1 MLHPAFALLAA
12 LLLALSC
19 AAPSQ
24 SAAPTLS
31 PLSDTTIP
39 PPPTA
44 PPAPTSTMAHPVA
57 TRLTSAPPPTPPPAA
72 WPQGSTPIAE
82 LDLTPPEAVAELARR
97 YQVSPARIDYR
108 KYQITILD
116 AAVAPIPDA
125 QDLTLTVTT
134 RLRNYR
140 NLPGGFELST
150 FDDAIRV
157 TLFEL
162 DFSVDGGSLYQ
173 GNSAPTFI
181 QQIPLRSRLDSDGK
195 RIDRLIY
202 INGQPLLDNFA
213 LNCSDYRMGY
223 CPIGC
228 LQSCTPS
235 YCGEHGDTYI
245 CTADCGGPGS
255 CHRP

>member
-1 MLHPAFALLAA
+1 M
-12 LLLALSC
+12 
-19 AAPSQ
+19 
-24 SAAPTLS
+24 T
-31 PLSDTTIP
+31 
-39 PPPTA
+39 
-44 PPAPTSTMAHPVA
+44 HPVA
-57 TRLTSAPPPTPPPAA
+57 TRLTPAPTPPPAA
-72 WPQGSTPIAE
+72 WPQGSIPIAE
-82 LDLTPPEAVAELARR
+82 LDLTPPEAVAELAQR

-108 KYQITILD
+108 KYQSAILD

-125 QDLTLTVTT
+125 QDLTLRVTT

-173 GNSAPTFI
+173 GSSAPTLTR
-181 QQIPLRSRLDSDGK
+181 QIPLRSRLDSDGK

-213 LNCSDYRMGY
+213 LNCSDYRYGF

-255 CHRP
+255 CHPP